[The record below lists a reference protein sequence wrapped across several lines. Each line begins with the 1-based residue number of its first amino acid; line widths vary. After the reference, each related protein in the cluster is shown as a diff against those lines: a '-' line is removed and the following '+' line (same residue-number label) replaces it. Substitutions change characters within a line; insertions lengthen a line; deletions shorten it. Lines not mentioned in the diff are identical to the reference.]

1 MAEKFTREF
10 LIVTVIV
17 SLIVG
22 GSAGVLGGL
31 FLTPAIK
38 SLPLAG
44 KFFSDYERAMIE
56 NKTVVSVE
64 EESAT
69 ISAVAKVS
77 PSVVSI
83 IVSKELTEGLIDP
96 FNPFGPQLNP
106 ESGESQR
113 VGGGTGFIVSA
124 DGLILTNK
132 HVVSDEAAEYSVVM
146 ADGREFEAK
155 ILARDFNNDLA
166 IIKIE
171 AVDLPVVN
179 LGDSDA
185 LELGQTV
192 IAIGYTLGEYQNTV
206 TKGIISGIDRR
217 VVAGSNFQADI
228 IDEALQTDA
237 AINPGNSG
245 GPLINL
251 SGEVVGINT
260 AVNREGESIGFA
272 IPINVAKQVVN
283 SVKEF
288 GEIVRPWLGV
298 RYQNVTSELAKANEI
313 SVDYGALIVAGRTDA
328 DLAVAPGSPADKA
341 GLEAN
346 DIILEI
352 NGVKLDKVTLATEI
366 QKYGVDDEIELKV
379 WHDGEVKVVKVKL
392 EKRES

>member
-1 MAEKFTREF
+1 
-10 LIVTVIV
+10 
-17 SLIVG
+17 
-22 GSAGVLGGL
+22 
-31 FLTPAIK
+31 
-38 SLPLAG
+38 
-44 KFFSDYERAMIE
+44 
-56 NKTVVSVE
+56 
-64 EESAT
+64 
-69 ISAVAKVS
+69 
-77 PSVVSI
+77 
-83 IVSKELTEGLIDP
+83 
-96 FNPFGPQLNP
+96 
-106 ESGESQR
+106 
-113 VGGGTGFIVSA
+113 
-124 DGLILTNK
+124 
-132 HVVSDEAAEYSVVM
+132 
-146 ADGREFEAK
+146 
-155 ILARDFNNDLA
+155 
-166 IIKIE
+166 
-171 AVDLPVVN
+171 
-179 LGDSDA
+179 
-185 LELGQTV
+185 
-192 IAIGYTLGEYQNTV
+192 
-206 TKGIISGIDRR
+206 
-217 VVAGSNFQADI
+217 GSNFQADI